1 ASRDRKHEEIVIL
14 SALVG
19 AVDDARSVGR
29 PVGTCTIERFF
40 PPDHR
45 GFCHPQGFS
54 RHSPE
59 SAGTQGD
66 AVVRKENNLLA
77 VRRPRGLD
85 VQVLPA
91 EVEPILAIVVGR
103 RQSGQLAR
111 LAIRNRH
118 HEDVEPSVVTGGDV
132 GDSLSVRR
140 PDRVHVD
147 ISATRE
153 RAGCTGR
160 KIKNP
165 QTDISRIVFGCVDD
179 PSTIRRPGGR
189 GIVGGSG
196 RQLARSCCAQSY
208 LPNRPLHG
216 ESDFFSIWRPGRIP
230 GSGRGRRQ
238 IVIVHVIASR
248 LGRRESGRNL
258 TAAACSADCSIPAQ
272 SRRGPNGELLTK
284 TLCSTGPHRNCT
296 IDFRKKPWRSEEKC
310 ADQCTERLLYVYGR
324 FWLWSLKPPCRRPLC
339 WS

>member
-1 ASRDRKHEEIVIL
+1 MSTN
-14 SALVG
+14 SAL
-19 AVDDARSVGR
+19 AEELPRSPQHAASLGSLQVFS
-29 PVGTCTIERFF
+29 TC
-40 PPDHR
+40 
-45 GFCHPQGFS
+45 
-54 RHSPE
+54 
-59 SAGTQGD
+59 
-66 AVVRKENNLLA
+66 
-77 VRRPRGLD
+77 
-85 VQVLPA
+85 
-91 EVEPILAIVVGR
+91 
-103 RQSGQLAR
+103 
-111 LAIRNRH
+111 
-118 HEDVEPSVVTGGDV
+118 PS
-132 GDSLSVRR
+132 S
-140 PDRVHVD
+140 
-147 ISATRE
+147 SATPDGYLEKVIRTARWSE

-258 TAAACSADCSIPAQ
+258 TEAAWDGQHPQ
-272 SRRGPNGELLTK
+272 DHPRRNAVERHFIHGVLPIYQ
-284 TLCSTGPHRNCT
+284 CASDSHR
-296 IDFRKKPWRSEEKC
+296 
-310 ADQCTERLLYVYGR
+310 A
-324 FWLWSLKPPCRRPLC
+324 
-339 WS
+339 